1 MSTISVSRLPGYYF
15 SLCTGRALSLP
26 FKHLGKSWL
35 QSCFP
40 NRDIRLCHYMSIL
53 VTQLKLC
60 FQDVGIVPCSK
71 CNLILF
77 FSGQDND
84 INLMKACW
92 NELFALGLA
101 QCSSIMNVGTILS
114 AIINHLQTSLQ
125 EGRRAVRKVERLNV
139 MQRRRNNVLLCG
151 GGVKHHGHRDV
162 AGSLC

>member
-1 MSTISVSRLPGYYF
+1 M
-15 SLCTGRALSLP
+15 
-26 FKHLGKSWL
+26 
-35 QSCFP
+35 
-40 NRDIRLCHYMSIL
+40 
-53 VTQLKLC
+53 
-60 FQDVGIVPCSK
+60 GIVPCSK

-125 EGRRAVRKVERLNV
+125 EGRRAACEVAQMNV
-139 MQRRRNNVLLCG
+139 MQRSKNNVLLCG
-151 GGVKHHGHRDV
+151 GGVKHRRH
-162 AGSLC
+162 